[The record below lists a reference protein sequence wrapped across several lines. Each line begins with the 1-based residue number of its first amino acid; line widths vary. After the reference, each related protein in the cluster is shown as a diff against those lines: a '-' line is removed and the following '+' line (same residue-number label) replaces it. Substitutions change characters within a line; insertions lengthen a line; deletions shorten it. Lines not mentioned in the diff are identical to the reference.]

1 MFIPISPGDDG
12 SVPKRYQSMCQGH
25 QVSTSVWSPEPR
37 LPLHPSF
44 PVKFLGVHLLWTHS
58 NESGQAV
65 ESLCPAKLIRWFRCL
80 ASLFTSLFLG
90 SNHSKAAQVSVSNL
104 AQKRMR
110 KRKERLNF
118 FLFIFSVGKM
128 LTLTNVHID

>member
-1 MFIPISPGDDG
+1 MSLDKPLNLCALQNLSDD
-12 SVPKRYQSMCQGH
+12 SDV
-25 QVSTSVWSPEPR
+25 
-37 LPLHPSF
+37 
-44 PVKFLGVHLLWTHS
+44 LL
-58 NESGQAV
+58 
-65 ESLCPAKLIRWFRCL
+65 LCSHHCFWDQ
-80 ASLFTSLFLG
+80 TTG
-90 SNHSKAAQVSVSNL
+90 KAAQVSVSNL

>member
-12 SVPKRYQSMCQGH
+12 SVPKRYQSMCLEH
-25 QVSTSVWSPEPR
+25 QVSTSAWSPDPR
-37 LPLHPSF
+37 LPCI
-44 PVKFLGVHLLWTHS
+44 LLSRS
-58 NESGQAV
+58 NFWVCICSEFTQMSPDKQLN
-65 ESLCPAKLIRWFRCL
+65 LCALQNLSDDSDVLLLCSHHCFWDQ
-80 ASLFTSLFLG
+80 TT
-90 SNHSKAAQVSVSNL
+90 SKAAQVSVSNL